1 MTAMNAILENP
12 AILGLVALAAMA
24 VGGIA
29 YAVLF
34 TSIEND
40 KKATRRLKTVK
51 RAETD
56 GNVKA
61 AKRDRAAEAV
71 KRRKSVADSLE
82 KLDEKN
88 KDRNRAV
95 LNPPLEGR
103 IMQAGM
109 SMTMPQFYVVSVVCG
124 LVMGVLPLLFMAPL
138 YLVPMAMLIGG
149 LGLPRFWIARKR
161 KKRVAAFLKEFPN
174 ALDIIVR
181 AIKSGLPLNDGI
193 RLIAH
198 EAKEPVRT
206 EFQRIVENQQM
217 GMATSD
223 AIGRMYERV
232 PTSEANF
239 FAIVVAIQS
248 QAGGNLSEA
257 LGNLSNVL
265 RGRKQMREK
274 VQALSM
280 EAKASGV
287 IIAALPFVVAIIV
300 SIMNPE
306 FLMPLIERDTGHLL
320 LAISGTLYISGI
332 GLMKKMINFEV

>member
-1 MTAMNAILENP
+1 MQALIANP
-12 AILGLVALAAMA
+12 AVLALVALAAIS
-24 VGGIA
+24 VGGLA
-29 YAVLF
+29 YAFLF
-34 TSIEND
+34 NSIESEKNVG
-40 KKATRRLKTVK
+40 RRLKSVQ
-51 RAETD
+51 RADTD
-56 GNVKA
+56 RGAKLQ
-61 AKRDRAAEAV
+61 KRDRAQEAL
-71 KRRKSVADSLE
+71 KRRKQVSDSLE

-88 KDRNRAV
+88 KDRNKAILQPGV
-95 LNPPLEGR
+95 EGLM
-103 IMQAGM
+103 IQAGM
-109 SMTMPQFYVVSVVCG
+109 SASVTQFWCISAVLGVVGFFVPLMLLQPIYICAGIGIVAG
-124 LVMGVLPLLFMAPL
+124 LL
-138 YLVPMAMLIGG
+138 
-149 LGLPRFWIARKR
+149 LPRLYVKRRR
-161 KKRVAAFLKEFPN
+161 KKRCKAFLKEFPN